1 MNIGIILMALGGLFA
16 VLGLIFIIKGIKNIR
31 SDNDYSEVNQGYNP
45 NYNNQGMN
53 SNQGQMSM
61 QRQTSNSNSNLNQR
75 MQGNMPK
82 QNNNPNMGFSQVYGQ
97 PPKNTMQNQGRNQ
110 NNFNNVFDNSDDDG
124 WGTSDNDWSDDS
136 NDFSSD
142 DSGFSDLSFNDVFSD
157 SPRKSQMGSQKEPPR
172 RTPIKESSLDFDDV
186 FGNGGNQRRMSD
198 MSDDIDLDEDLE
210 EF

>member
-1 MNIGIILMALGGLFA
+1 MNIGIILMALGGIFA

-31 SDNDYSEVNQGYNP
+31 SDNDYSEINQGYNP

-61 QRQTSNSNSNLNQR
+61 QRQTSNPNQR

-97 PPKNTMQNQGRNQ
+97 PSKNTMQNQGSNQ
-110 NNFNNVFDNSDDDG
+110 NDFNNVFGSSNNN

-142 DSGFSDLSFNDVFSD
+142 DSGFSDLSFDDVFSD
-157 SPRKSQMGSQKEPPR
+157 SPRKSQMGSPKSSKEPPH
-172 RTPIKESSLDFDDV
+172 RTSVKESSLDFDDV

-210 EF
+210 AF

>member
-1 MNIGIILMALGGLFA
+1 MNIGIILMALGGIFA

-61 QRQTSNSNSNLNQR
+61 QRQTSNSNPNQH

-97 PPKNTMQNQGRNQ
+97 PPKNTMQYQGRNQ
-110 NNFNNVFDNSDDDG
+110 NDFNNVFGGSNNNWDS
-124 WGTSDNDWSDDS
+124 SDNDWSDES

-142 DSGFSDLSFNDVFSD
+142 DSSFSDLSFNDVFSD

-172 RTPIKESSLDFDDV
+172 RTSVKESSLDFDDV

>member
-31 SDNDYSEVNQGYNP
+31 SDNDYSEINQGYNP

-53 SNQGQMSM
+53 SNPGQMSM
-61 QRQTSNSNSNLNQR
+61 QRQTSNSNPNQR

-97 PPKNTMQNQGRNQ
+97 PPKNTMQNQGKNQ
-110 NNFNNVFDNSDDDG
+110 NNFNNVFDNSDDS

-142 DSGFSDLSFNDVFSD
+142 DSGFSDLSFDDVFSD

-172 RTPIKESSLDFDDV
+172 RTPVKESSLDFDDV